1 MKIEKEISTESPTI
15 KLLYGNISI
24 RKLQYICEIYLNKLD
39 FKFLKFAMPSI
50 LASNENSIVFEQDYI
65 RGVTIKDYI
74 SNSKQYATFKHLFNN
89 LLKDVIEFNKTEFC
103 LDLNLCNFIL
113 SNDSV
118 YLIDFLPPICLN
130 FVKKNYSNNYM
141 GRLFC
146 DKKYGLIAMLYYYI
160 KGISINSN
168 IDIDIKSKVIIDII
182 DDFKNEVDCSE
193 LKIDIEPFGLYLKH
207 IFEYLQNKSDKSLR
221 VIKNDS
227 FLRFL
232 EGHQKI

>member
-24 RKLQYICEIYLNKLD
+24 RKLHKLD

-130 FVKKNYSNNYM
+130 FVKKK
-141 GRLFC
+141 LF
-146 DKKYGLIAMLYYYI
+146 
-160 KGISINSN
+160 
-168 IDIDIKSKVIIDII
+168 
-182 DDFKNEVDCSE
+182 
-193 LKIDIEPFGLYLKH
+193 
-207 IFEYLQNKSDKSLR
+207 
-221 VIKNDS
+221 
-227 FLRFL
+227 
-232 EGHQKI
+232 